1 MLSSMYR
8 ELKIDTNNLGCVSL
22 NVEPL
27 PISIDDLG
35 GFKALYCSDDKKWI
49 NGYINSHITLLYGL
63 LENVQQKHV
72 DFIIDDLEK
81 PDTVKIKNIEF
92 FSNPKE
98 PYVCI
103 VANVFASSLLKL
115 HKKLCM
121 LPHINTRPTYK
132 VHITIAYIKK
142 ENCTRELINKL
153 NRLCADIE
161 IKTKDIIF
169 E

>member
-1 MLSSMYR
+1 MLSSIYR
-8 ELKIDTNNLGCVSL
+8 ELKIDTSNLGCVSL

-35 GFKALYCSDDKKWI
+35 GSKILYYSDDKKWI

-63 LENVQQKHV
+63 LPNVQKKHV
-72 DFIIDDLEK
+72 DFIVDDIEK
-81 PDTVKIKNIEF
+81 PTTIKIKNIDF

-103 VANVFASSLLKL
+103 IANVYASQILKY

-121 LPHINTRPTYK
+121 LPHINTRSTYK

-153 NRLCADIE
+153 NRLCTNIE